1 MFRDWRHSLKMN
13 AKITSHIEN
22 NNKAMVPH
30 FQDFEF
36 ITGLAIMIGT
46 TCYSDQGI
54 PFVLADCDLFLYMI
68 HFSCPVTRFLSL
80 ELYRKKCPMLRI
92 HSKVLFLQQ
101 CLING

>member
-1 MFRDWRHSLKMN
+1 MN

-68 HFSCPVTRFLSL
+68 TLFLS
-80 ELYRKKCPMLRI
+80 C
-92 HSKVLFLQQ
+92 
-101 CLING
+101 N